1 MLIISTDLANEA
13 PSRVLKKLETRQR
26 LVDAAAELAGE
37 KGFANVALMDV
48 AERAGLTTGAVY
60 SNFRSREEL
69 LMEVATSQLE
79 ALQGEFPEPA
89 SDWSLVDV
97 ARAAAQLHDS
107 PATRRLIALQTELY
121 LLALRDPG
129 FRDELRKVNDKQL
142 ATVARWLETT
152 PAPEPLETPP
162 PPTQVATALIA
173 MMQGLQQHRLLYQ
186 EQVPAELFA
195 WCAQTLLRAA
205 IKPEDK

>member
-1 MLIISTDLANEA
+1 MLIISTGVEA
-13 PSRVLKKLETRQR
+13 EASLRVQRKQETRQR
-26 LVDAAAELAGE
+26 LLDAAAELAGE

-69 LMEVATSQLE
+69 LMEVATLQLE

-89 SDWSLVDV
+89 GGRDLVEV
-97 ARAAAQLHDS
+97 ARQAAQLHDS
-107 PATRRLIALQTELY
+107 PATRRLVALQTELY

-129 FRDELRKVNDKQL
+129 FRAELRKVNDRQL
-142 ATVARWLETT
+142 ASVARWLETT
-152 PAPEPLETPP
+152 PAPDPLETP

-205 IKPEDK
+205 IKPEAK

>member
-1 MLIISTDLANEA
+1 MLIISTPIQAEA
-13 PSRVLKKLETRQR
+13 TSRVQRKLATRQR

-69 LMEVATSQLE
+69 LMEVATSQLG

-97 ARAAAQLHDS
+97 ARGAAELHDS

-142 ATVARWLETT
+142 ATVARWLATT
-152 PAPEPLETPP
+152 PAPAPLETP
-162 PPTQVATALIA
+162 PPTQVATALVA
-173 MMQGLQQHRLLYQ
+173 MMQGLQQHRLIHE

-195 WCAQTLLRAA
+195 WCAQTLVRAA